1 MNDVEPPMPEL
12 EEGTLD
18 APGLEAL
25 LRDVGTC
32 TDLLEVILKGNASSR
47 AASAGVDL
55 EGAKE
60 ALMARTC
67 RAAQL
72 RYRYAGVEWWDTVLV
87 APAGWRV
94 VRIRQ
99 DRPPP

>member
-1 MNDVEPPMPEL
+1 MSDVEPPMPEL
-12 EEGTLD
+12 EEGNLD
-18 APGLEAL
+18 AAGLESL
-25 LRDVGTC
+25 LRDVGAC
-32 TDLLEVILKGNASSR
+32 ADLLEVILKGNASSR
-47 AASAGVDL
+47 AATAGVDL
-55 EGAKE
+55 GAAKE

-87 APAGWRV
+87 SPTGWRV

-99 DRPPP
+99 DRTPP